1 MRPVHHRR
9 TNSLRHP
16 ILILGAG
23 YGSLFAIKC
32 LMAGHPVT
40 LCCTADEAHA
50 LEARGLRVRF
60 PLARSSSHVVVDSRR
75 LDASFVASVP
85 EDVDPARA
93 DLVVLAMQEP
103 HYSEPGVRELLARIG
118 AASVPCLSIM
128 NLAPPPFLARL
139 PGIDVAALADCY
151 RELPLWDAL
160 APANV
165 THASPDPQA
174 VRRPDGVLDVGL
186 ASNFWIAPFEDE
198 GANRTLRA
206 VARDVADAR
215 VSGPD
220 GPARTPVRLAPSDSL
235 YRPLA
240 KWPMLMAGNYRCLT
254 THSVRSIGD
263 AVVLDADAA
272 REVYEWV
279 VDLCRLLGAS
289 RRDLVPFE
297 SYSRAAATLGKPSS
311 VARAIAGGAVRVER
325 TDRLIQRLGEQRG
338 RRLVA
343 LDAVVATLD
352 ARLGANRCSALR

>member
-1 MRPVHHRR
+1 MTSP
-9 TNSLRHP
+9 RHP

-40 LCCTADEAHA
+40 LCCTADEATA
-50 LEARGLRVRF
+50 LGRDGLKVRF
-60 PLARSSSHVVVDSRR
+60 PLARPSGHTVVESRR
-75 LDASFVASVP
+75 LGAPLTASVP
-85 EDVDPARA
+85 DDVDPARA

-103 HYSEPGVRELLARIG
+103 HYSEPGVRELLGGIG
-118 AASVPCLSIM
+118 AASRPCLSIM

-139 PGIDVAALADCY
+139 PGIDVGALADCY
-151 RELPLWDAL
+151 REPALWDAL

-174 VRRPDGVLDVGL
+174 TRRPDGVLDVGL
-186 ASNFWIAPFEDE
+186 ASNFWIAPFEHE
-198 GANRTLRA
+198 AANRTLRTL
-206 VARDVADAR
+206 ARDVADVR
-215 VSGPD
+215 VPSPD
-220 GPARTPVRLAPSDSL
+220 GPGRVPVRLAVSDSP

-254 THSVRSIGD
+254 AGSVRSIGD
-263 AVVLDADAA
+263 AVVADAGAA

-279 VDLCRLLGAS
+279 ADLCRLLGAS

-311 VARAIAGGAVRVER
+311 VARAVAGGAVRVER
-325 TDRLIQRLGEQRG
+325 TDRLIQRLAGQRG
-338 RRLVA
+338 RRLAA

-352 ARLGANRCSALR
+352 ARLAANRHPAHN